1 MADEAAVNE
10 LAQVQAGT
18 PAPDAGAT
26 AAPAE
31 PVQGEENKQADAPKT
46 YTQEELDKVIA
57 KRLEKAERKAA
68 RETERK
74 IAEAVARAIPKQ
86 PAQPPAKPKP
96 DQFDTTEA
104 YVEAVAKHAVAV
116 DKAESATSEATT
128 RQQTTQQQRASEI
141 DTAYDEVI
149 SRGGDKYEDFDAAMF
164 SVSRVPMSDEVGL
177 ALKEAIA
184 ESEDGDELLYYL
196 GKHKDEATAIG
207 KMSPARALVALGK
220 IEAKLPAKAPVAKKT
235 SSAPDPI
242 SPVNAGS
249 GSTTF
254 TNLDD
259 PKALKALG
267 TTGWINA
274 KREQEAKERQARNR

>member
-1 MADEAAVNE
+1 MAEEAAVNE

-31 PVQGEENKQADAPKT
+31 PVQGEENKQADVPKT

-86 PAQPPAKPKP
+86 PAQLP
-96 DQFDTTEA
+96 DEPDPSKFDSTDK
-104 YVEAVAKHAVAV
+104 YVKAVARHEAQVIAAEKDA
-116 DKAESATSEATT
+116 AESTT
-128 RQQTTQQQRASEI
+128 RQQTNQQQRTSEI

-207 KMSPARALVALGK
+207 AMSPARALVTLGK
-220 IEAKLPAKAPVAKKT
+220 IEAKLPAKAPVARKT

-249 GSTTF
+249 NGSTLS
-254 TNLDD
+254 NLQD
-259 PKALKALG
+259 PKALKQLG
-267 TTGWINA
+267 TTGLINA
-274 KREQEAKERQARNR
+274 WRAQEAKERQARNR